1 MWPFSR
7 TKPPDKLDFVNETI
21 RQAHQEPRKP
31 KVCPAC
37 GDYSD
42 DRDMGGICRKCMEY
56 RDEDFQPGSD
66 FEKLCRKHGFESFPP
81 QAKTFWLNSYRVYEV
96 KYQRHEITLETFQK
110 RVEEYFQ
117 EVRDARAQ
125 AARNQAR
132 LRAQDEERAKLVKD
146 LL

>member
-7 TKPPDKLDFVNETI
+7 TKPPEKLNFVNETI

-42 DRDMGGICRKCMEY
+42 DSDMGGICRKCMEY
-56 RDEDFQPGSD
+56 KQKDLRPGSD
-66 FEKLCRKHGFESFPP
+66 FEKLCRKYGFDYIPSF
-81 QAKTFWLNSYRVYEV
+81 ADNFWLTGYRVYEV

-117 EVRDARAQ
+117 KVRDAEAQ

-132 LRAQDEERAKLVKD
+132 LRAKDEERAKLVKD